1 MAKNPKPWQ
10 AAFTDRATLLP
21 RNWQFSA
28 TFSTWHAPCKSWNEA
43 AGKAANKVQKE
54 HAMFKSFEAKKT
66 FSTLV
71 CTVLF
76 SATCVLSAVGP
87 AGAVEVQP
95 VSVVSHPLA

>member
-10 AAFTDRATLLP
+10 AAFRKQTRRWPENRDFPPLSRLGTHPAKLETKPLA
-21 RNWQFSA
+21 RRRTRFRRK
-28 TFSTWHAPCKSWNEA
+28 HI
-43 AGKAANKVQKE
+43 
-54 HAMFKSFEAKKT
+54 MFKSFEAKKS
-66 FSTLV
+66 FSALV

-87 AGAVEVQP
+87 AGAVEVRP

>member
-1 MAKNPKPWQ
+1 
-10 AAFTDRATLLP
+10 
-21 RNWQFSA
+21 
-28 TFSTWHAPCKSWNEA
+28 
-43 AGKAANKVQKE
+43 
-54 HAMFKSFEAKKT
+54 MFKSFEAKKT